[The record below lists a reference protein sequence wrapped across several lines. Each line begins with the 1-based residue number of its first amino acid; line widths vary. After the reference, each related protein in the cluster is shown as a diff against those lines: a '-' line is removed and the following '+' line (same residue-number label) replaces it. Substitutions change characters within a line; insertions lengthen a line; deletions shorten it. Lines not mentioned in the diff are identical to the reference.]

1 MMRIAQIFDPAT
13 LAELQ
18 AGLADPGL
26 FADGRSSAGWHA
38 REVKHDLQ
46 ARRSRPVERALE
58 TIESA
63 LLRNEVF
70 AAAARPK
77 AIPRLLIS
85 RYEPGM
91 AYGSHVDDALIGG
104 VRTDLAFTLFL
115 ADPESF
121 GGGALVIED
130 ACGEQEVKLP
140 AGELFLYPATT
151 LHRVA
156 PVTSGGAPGRG
167 RLGAQLRPRCGPARG
182 AVRPGERGAQRSRQ
196 RGQVAPVR
204 HAGQDPHQSAAH
216 VGRRLTLR
224 CPTAGRS

>member
-1 MMRIAQIFDPAT
+1 M
-13 LAELQ
+13 
-18 AGLADPGL
+18 
-26 FADGRSSAGWHA
+26 
-38 REVKHDLQ
+38 
-46 ARRSRPVERALE
+46 
-58 TIESA
+58 
-63 LLRNEVF
+63 F

-91 AYGSHVDDALIGG
+91 AYGSHVDDALMGG

-156 PVTSGGAPGRG
+156 PVTSGVRLAAVGWVRSFVRDAGR
-167 RLGAQLRPRCGPARG
+167 REVLFDLEN
-182 AVRPGERGAQRSRQ
+182 AVRSVHASEGKSPLFDTL
-196 RGQVAPVR
+196 VR
-204 HAGQDPHQSAAH
+204 T
-216 VGRRLTLR
+216 RTNLLR
-224 CPTAGRS
+224 MWADE